1 LRSRAKRHR
10 RRLTCELRFADG
22 RRAPG
27 IVADLSRT
35 GLFVQTSATALP
47 DTLLELRMMPS
58 SGEQIL
64 LRVRVAR
71 QKRVDQRL
79 VTISAAGLGLEILEA
94 PESYYRGLPADE
106 REFAPD
112 AAPSRKASGG
122 PASASASPAAPDAP
136 AAADT
141 PGPARPALRAWKVR
155 LSQVSGP
162 RSRVVRVEA
171 ASEQDARAR
180 ALAEL
185 GDGWQALDVNAA

>member
-1 LRSRAKRHR
+1 MRSRAKRHR

-35 GLFVQTSATALP
+35 GLFVQTSATAAP
-47 DTLLELRMMPS
+47 DTLLELRVMPPG
-58 SGEQIL
+58 GEQLL

-79 VTISAAGLGLEILEA
+79 LTISAAGLGVEILEA
-94 PESYYRGLPADE
+94 PEAYYRGLPSEE
-106 REFAPD
+106 REVAPD
-112 AAPSRKASGG
+112 HPPRRGASSR
-122 PASASASPAAPDAP
+122 ASAPAAPAAPGVP
-136 AAADT
+136 AAIDAR
-141 PGPARPALRAWKVR
+141 GPARKPLRAWNVR
-155 LSQVSGP
+155 VSQVSGP